1 MSDQVIMEWMDNLV
15 SEVVKAQLAPEVSR
29 DLQALDQRVTEV
41 RITSPAEH
49 LCLLV
54 ILITSSTSSS
64 VAEGSRVWFMQVLLV
79 IRGFL
84 GLWDLSD

>member
-1 MSDQVIMEWMDNLV
+1 MSDQVIMEWTDNLV

-41 RITSPAEH
+41 RITSPAER

-64 VAEGSRVWFMQVLLV
+64 VAEGSHVF
-79 IRGFL
+79 GFCRFP
-84 GLWDLSD
+84 W